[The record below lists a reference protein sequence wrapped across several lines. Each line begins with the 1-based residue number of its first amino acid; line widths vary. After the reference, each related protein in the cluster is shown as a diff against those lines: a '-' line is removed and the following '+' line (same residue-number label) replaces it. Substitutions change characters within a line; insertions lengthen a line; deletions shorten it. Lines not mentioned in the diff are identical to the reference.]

1 MADNVARVS
10 SVKFAPVENAEI
22 PLVSPSRPSSP
33 AAEPAAATA
42 VAGEQAE
49 SGAYRLTIESAE
61 NGRFVYTVS
70 DPVTGQVVLQLPR
83 EVVKDLAKD
92 PDYRGGNLLKTTA

>member
-1 MADNVARVS
+1 MADNVSRVS
-10 SVKFAPVENAEI
+10 SVKFVPVENAEI
-22 PLVSPSRPSSP
+22 SPVSTSQPSSP
-33 AAEPAAATA
+33 AAEPASAEP
-42 VAGEQAE
+42 VSGEQAD
-49 SGAYRLTIESAE
+49 SSAYRLTIESAD

>member
-1 MADNVARVS
+1 MADNVSRVS

-22 PLVSPSRPSSP
+22 PPVSPSRPSSP
-33 AAEPAAATA
+33 AVEPASTPA
-42 VAGEQAE
+42 VTGEQAE
-49 SGAYRLTIESAE
+49 SSAYRLTIESAE

-70 DPVTGQVVLQLPR
+70 DPITGQVVLQLPR